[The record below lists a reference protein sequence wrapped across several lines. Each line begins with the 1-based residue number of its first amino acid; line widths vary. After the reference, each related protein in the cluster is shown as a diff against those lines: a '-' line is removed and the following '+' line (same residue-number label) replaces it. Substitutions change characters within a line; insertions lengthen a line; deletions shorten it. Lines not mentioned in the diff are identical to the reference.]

1 MAGWRSFMGQTCGF
15 LAINN
20 SQNGSDEVEK
30 VEQKADKKTSETPS
44 RKASVSEKPILVSGI
59 IVFTIILM
67 GYAFTAPPW
76 FPTERLTIYHS
87 RPVTAYVLSGSGRYF
102 AVMQADSRK
111 ILYLPQQ
118 SIASRALCYNKLPIA
133 QKSLLELVAPNR
145 PGYSECPR

>member
-1 MAGWRSFMGQTCGF
+1 MVL

-20 SQNGSDEVEK
+20 SQNGSDEVQK
-30 VEQKADKKTSETPS
+30 VEQEADKKTSETSS
-44 RKASVSEKPILVSGI
+44 RKASASEKSMLVSGI
-59 IVFTIILM
+59 IVFTVILM
-67 GYAFTAPPW
+67 GYAVTAPPW

-87 RPVTAYVLSGSGRYF
+87 RPVTAYVLSDSGRYF

-118 SIASRALCYNKLPIA
+118 SIVSRALCYNKLPIA
-133 QKSLLELVAPNR
+133 QKSLLEFVAPNR